1 MILGIAAVADLPPR
15 RLGEVRAKDW
25 RIVAGLMTGT
35 SMDGL
40 DLVLL
45 RVPAGIPRRFE
56 LLGHAHEPMPADL
69 RAALTPQGAMSLAEA
84 CRLDRRLGEWY
95 ADALERL
102 VRESGHRPDLVGCHG
117 QTVFHEHGVTTCQL
131 GEPAFLAERLGCPVV
146 SDFRRNDI
154 AAGGCGAP
162 LVPIVD
168 RWLLERP
175 GEGVLALNLGG
186 IANLTAIPP
195 AERSDLPLLGFD
207 CGPANMVTDELARRF
222 SAGALACD
230 RDGALAAR
238 GRPRAELLAEL
249 LADPCLAAEPP
260 RSLGREDFGSTH
272 IDRLLERARPAC
284 EQDWCDLFATA
295 TEFTAHCI
303 AGAIARRVPAAY
315 RPALLVASGGGV
327 RNPELVRRI
336 AAALAPLPMVASEA
350 SGLPAQLKEAI
361 AFALLA
367 SARIDEIPA
376 GVPSVTGAR
385 RSVLLGK
392 ITEC

>member
-1 MILGIAAVADLPPR
+1 MPEVAPR
-15 RLGEVRAKDW
+15 RLAEVRAKDP

-56 LLGHAHEPMPADL
+56 LLAHAHEPMPADL
-69 RAALTPQGAMSLAEA
+69 RAALAPQGGLALAEA
-84 CRLDRRLGEWY
+84 ARLDRRLGAWF
-95 ADALERL
+95 ADGLERL
-102 VRESGHRPDLVGCHG
+102 VRASGHRPDLVGCHG
-117 QTVFHEHGVTTCQL
+117 QTVYHEHGVTTCQL

-195 AERSDLPLLGFD
+195 AERADLPLLGFD
-207 CGPANMVTDELARRF
+207 CGPANMVLDELARRF
-222 SAGALACD
+222 SAGRAACD

-238 GRPRAELLAEL
+238 GRPRAELLDEL
-249 LADPCLAAEPP
+249 LADPRLLAEPP
-260 RSLGREDFGSTH
+260 RSLGREEFGSAYV
-272 IDRLLERARPAC
+272 DRLLERARPAS

-295 TEFTAHCI
+295 SAFTARCI
-303 AGAIARRVPAAY
+303 ARAIARRVPAAY
-315 RPALLVASGGGV
+315 RPARLVASGGGV
-327 RNPELVRRI
+327 RNPELARRI
-336 AAALAPLPMVASEA
+336 AAAVAPLPLVASEA
-350 SGLPAQLKEAI
+350 FGLPSQLKEAI

-367 SARIDEIPA
+367 SARLDEIAA

-385 RSVLLGK
+385 RAVLLGK